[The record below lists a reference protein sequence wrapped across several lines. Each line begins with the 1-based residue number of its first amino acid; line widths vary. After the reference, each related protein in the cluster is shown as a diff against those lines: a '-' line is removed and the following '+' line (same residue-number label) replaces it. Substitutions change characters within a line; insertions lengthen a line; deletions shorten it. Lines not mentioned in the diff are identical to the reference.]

1 MVFCAPC
8 VCLNQV
14 DTFQSDVAALT
25 ADLRGGRSRAVQQP
39 GAGAAF
45 EQQPATAPHR
55 APAGTVSARRQGAHT
70 RTAVKPSASWRLGDA
85 APLTVGEP
93 IDDGE
98 TAPGALSVRV
108 LRATPLKHAVR

>member
-25 ADLRGGRSRAVQQP
+25 ADLRGGRSGAVQQP
-39 GAGAAF
+39 GTGVAF
-45 EQQPATAPHR
+45 EQQPVSSAQR